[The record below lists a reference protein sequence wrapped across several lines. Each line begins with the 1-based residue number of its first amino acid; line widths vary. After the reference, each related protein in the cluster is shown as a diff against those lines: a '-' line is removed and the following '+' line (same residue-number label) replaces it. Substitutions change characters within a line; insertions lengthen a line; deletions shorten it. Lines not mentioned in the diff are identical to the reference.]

1 MIKPTQPEKLGFSPD
16 RLTRINDFMER
27 YVNEEKIAGFVTLVA
42 RRGEIAYVDKF
53 GYQNLA
59 AKTPIEL
66 DTIFRIYSMTKPI
79 TSVAFMMLFE
89 RGLVRLEDPVS
100 KFIPEF
106 KHTRVYGEG
115 GVLVDPV
122 REITVHDL
130 LNHTAGLIYG
140 GIEGAENPVNALYN
154 KAGLFDPNIDLQEMV
169 RRIAELPLAFQPGT
183 AWHYSVIT
191 DVVGHLIER
200 ITDKPLPD
208 VLREKIFKPLGMVD
222 TAFSVPDQKETR
234 LSTLYGKTDENDLAV
249 LDETIGGNY
258 FKVKLHLGG
267 SGLVSTI
274 SDYYTFSQMVL
285 NRGEIGGGEI
295 PSHCH
300 LYRYGVIRTSLEL
313 PISPS

>member
-130 LNHTAGLIYG
+130 LNHCL
-140 GIEGAENPVNALYN
+140 LY
-154 KAGLFDPNIDLQEMV
+154 
-169 RRIAELPLAFQPGT
+169 T
-183 AWHYSVIT
+183 
-191 DVVGHLIER
+191 
-200 ITDKPLPD
+200 
-208 VLREKIFKPLGMVD
+208 
-222 TAFSVPDQKETR
+222 
-234 LSTLYGKTDENDLAV
+234 
-249 LDETIGGNY
+249 
-258 FKVKLHLGG
+258 
-267 SGLVSTI
+267 
-274 SDYYTFSQMVL
+274 
-285 NRGEIGGGEI
+285 
-295 PSHCH
+295 
-300 LYRYGVIRTSLEL
+300 
-313 PISPS
+313 SPSPRD